1 MTEAEVFK
9 EAVVYPKTITAN
21 RRYQAFRAI
30 VDTDETITLDVGTI
44 TAAGHAVFKL
54 SDGSAVTHT
63 VATNQIT
70 ITEIALT
77 DEDVVGFAVG
87 AVPA

>member
-1 MTEAEVFK
+1 MVEAEVFK
-9 EAVVYPKTITAN
+9 EAVVYPKTVTKC

-63 VATNQIT
+63 VATTQIT
-70 ITEIALT
+70 ITEADLT